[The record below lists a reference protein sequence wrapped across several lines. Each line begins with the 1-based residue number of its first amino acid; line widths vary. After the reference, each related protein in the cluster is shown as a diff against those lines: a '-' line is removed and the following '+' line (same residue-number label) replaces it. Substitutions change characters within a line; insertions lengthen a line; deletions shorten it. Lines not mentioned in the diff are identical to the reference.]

1 MIKRL
6 RSTHDDRRNGIKESN
21 ALVIQGKL
29 ISVGK
34 DDGDGRL
41 LVIVDLLQ
49 VLSQHLLPAGMSNQ
63 WHRARSRSKRW
74 FRSQQVK
81 LQLPVCW
88 HHYIIM

>member
-41 LVIVDLLQ
+41 LMIADLLQ
-49 VLSQHLLPAGMSNQ
+49 VLSQHLLPAGMSTSGIERG
-63 WHRARSRSKRW
+63 HARRDGSAASR
-74 FRSQQVK
+74 
-81 LQLPVCW
+81 
-88 HHYIIM
+88 